1 MKKDSVKVKT
11 KAKTQTKTKLKIAS
25 KAKNTVQIVE
35 VGLRD
40 GLQNEKINLSIEQK
54 VELGKRLMA
63 AGIKRMEAGAFVRF
77 DRVPQMQGSDKV
89 YTQLHTF
96 NKKMELS
103 VLVPNEVGMTKAIEI
118 GVKEIAVFAGCSES
132 FSQRNI
138 NCSIEESFER
148 FEKVFAL
155 AKKNK
160 IKVRG
165 YLSVCFGCPFE
176 GKVSEEKVVKIAKR
190 LYKMGAYEIS
200 IGDTIGVAHAGQVK
214 SLFTKLKKEI
224 PVAKLAG
231 HFHDTRGQ
239 ALANIL
245 EAYSLGVR
253 VFDSSIGGLGG
264 CPYAPAA
271 TGNVATEDVLYMF
284 QSMNAKTGV
293 DLKKILEI
301 HPWLTQQMGK
311 ELPSKLGQVGLL
323 KVSALPSVNAGSK

>member
-1 MKKDSVKVKT
+1 MALSKNVK
-11 KAKTQTKTKLKIAS
+11 
-25 KAKNTVQIVE
+25 IVE

-40 GLQNEKINLSIEQK
+40 GLQNEKVILSVAQK
-54 VELGKRLMA
+54 TELGKRLVQ
-63 AGIKRMEAGAFVRF
+63 AGVDRMEAGAFVRF
-77 DRVPQMQGSDKV
+77 DKIPQMQGTDEVLDGLYKW
-89 YTQLHTF
+89 
-96 NKKMELS
+96 NKKPHYS
-103 VLVPNEVGMTKAIEI
+103 VLVPNERGMMEALKFKPTE
-118 GVKEIAVFAGCSES
+118 VAVFAGCSES

-148 FEKVFAL
+148 FKPVFAL

-176 GKVSEEKVVKIAKR
+176 GDVPEKKVIEMAHR
-190 LYKMGAYEIS
+190 LYKMGAFEVS
-200 IGDTIGVAHAGQVK
+200 IGDTIGVAHVGQVQ
-214 SLFTKLKKEI
+214 SMFKKMKKKI
-224 PVAKLAG
+224 PAKAIAG

-245 EAYSLGVR
+245 AAYFEGIT

-284 QSMNAKTGV
+284 QKMGVKTGI
-293 DLKKILEI
+293 DLKKILAI
-301 HPWLTQQMGK
+301 APWLKQQMGK
-311 ELPSKLGQVGLL
+311 DLPSKLGNVGLL
-323 KVSALPSVNAGSK
+323 KPQPIL

>member
-1 MKKDSVKVKT
+1 MN
-11 KAKTQTKTKLKIAS
+11 
-25 KAKNTVQIVE
+25 KNLIQIVE

-40 GLQNEKINLSIEQK
+40 GLQNESVVLSVDQK
-54 VELGKRLMA
+54 VELGTRLMQ
-63 AGIKRMEAGAFVRF
+63 AGVRRLEAGAFVRP
-77 DRVPQMQGSDKV
+77 DRIPQMNGSDEVFKRLAAV
-89 YTQLHTF
+89 AG
-96 NKKMELS
+96 KKELS
-103 VLVPNEVGMTKAIEI
+103 VLVPNEIGMNKAIENK
-118 GVKEIAVFAGCSES
+118 VKEIAVFAGCTES
-132 FSQRNI
+132 FSQKNI
-138 NCSIEESFER
+138 NCSIDESFKR
-148 FEKVFAL
+148 FEKVFEL

-165 YLSVCFGCPFE
+165 YLSMCFGCPFE
-176 GKVSEEKVVKIAKR
+176 GNVKEAVVVKLAKR

-214 SLFTKLKKEI
+214 SLITKLKKEI
-224 PVAKLAG
+224 PVSKLAG

-245 EAYSLGVR
+245 ASYNLGIR

-284 QSMNAKTGV
+284 QKMGVKTNI

-301 HPWLTQQMGK
+301 HPWLTEQMGK
-311 ELPSKLGQVGLL
+311 PLPSKLGQVGLL
-323 KVSALPSVNAGSK
+323 QV